1 MKKIKVRK
9 IGNSL
14 GIILPKDS
22 GVTEGDEL
30 EYSKEDATIMLSLVE
45 AQKARDRALI
55 EAGFKDVERG
65 DLLTEAD
72 MKKKFG
78 QYGWGK

>member
-14 GIILPKDS
+14 GVILPKD
-22 GVTEGDEL
+22 GGIAEGDEL
-30 EYSKEDATIMLSLVE
+30 AYSKEDATITLNLVE
-45 AQKARDRALI
+45 AQKAHDRALI
-55 EAGFKDVERG
+55 EAGFKDVEQG
-65 DLLTEAD
+65 NLLTETD
-72 MKKKFG
+72 MKRKFG